1 MKQKLL
7 TSLFIIFDIIFL
19 IGIFYL
25 ATFFRIS
32 ISSLHIPTFN
42 EIILKDFLF
51 FIFII
56 IFLFHYEKIY
66 TMKYDFWQES
76 LKILKSF
83 TISYF
88 VVLSM
93 LTILQTSLE
102 YSRIFIS
109 LYFLLGMILMPVFRR
124 YMKKFLFS
132 FDIFKTKTL
141 IVGTEE
147 EIALFKNEIEKNWY
161 LGQSYVEEKYEN
173 VIIISKG
180 LSTEKLNK
188 YISTYIQETSEL
200 FVVPYITDIN
210 FAHSNIIEY
219 SNIRYNT
226 IQIQNKLLLPK
237 NIWIKEI
244 FDFIA
249 VLTILPVFLFIHTI
263 IAFIIKLDSKGPIF
277 FKQHRLGKDDNDF
290 VCYKYRTMHIDS
302 EEVLANYLANNPDEV
317 TYYEKYHKYK
327 NDPRITKIGKFL
339 RSSSLD
345 ELAQIINIFKGEM
358 SSVGP
363 RPYMLTESCK
373 LGASQDFI
381 LKVKPGI
388 TGLWQVSG
396 RNDLTFKERN
406 DLEVWYIKNW
416 SLWADF
422 VILVKTIK
430 VVLGKAGAR

>member
-1 MKQKLL
+1 MKKKSL

-19 IGIFYL
+19 IAIFYL
-25 ATFFRIS
+25 ASYFRTS
-32 ISSLHIPTFN
+32 ISNSDIPDFN
-42 EIILKDFLF
+42 EMILKDFLF

-56 IFLFHYEKIY
+56 LSLLYLEKIY
-66 TMKYDFWQES
+66 TMKYDFWQDS
-76 LKILKSF
+76 LKIFKSF
-83 TISYF
+83 ALSYF
-88 VVLSM
+88 VVLAI
-93 LTILQTSLE
+93 LTILQTNLE
-102 YSRIFIS
+102 YSRLFIS
-109 LYFLLGMILMPVFRR
+109 LYFILGMTLMPIFRR
-124 YMKKFLFS
+124 YMKKILYS

-147 EIALFKNEIEKNWY
+147 EVALFKKEIKNNWY
-161 LGQSYVEEKYEN
+161 LGQSYVEEKYDN

-188 YISTYIQETSEL
+188 YISIYIQETSEL
-200 FVVPYITDIN
+200 FIVPYITDIN

-237 NIWIKEI
+237 NIWIKEF

-249 VLTILPVFLFIHTI
+249 IITLLPIFLFLHII
-263 IAFIIKLDSKGPIF
+263 IALIVKIDSKGPIF
-277 FKQHRLGKDDNDF
+277 FKQHRLGKNDNNF
-290 VCYKYRTMHIDS
+290 ICYKYRTMHVNSDKILND
-302 EEVLANYLANNPDEV
+302 YLLNHPDEV
-317 TYYEKYHKYK
+317 SYYEKYHKYQ
-327 NDPRITKIGKFL
+327 NDPRITKVGKFL

-345 ELAQIINIFKGEM
+345 ELAQVINIFKGEM
-358 SSVGP
+358 SLVGP
-363 RPYMLTESCK
+363 RPYMLQESCK
-373 LGASQDFI
+373 LGESQDFI

-396 RNDLTFKERN
+396 RNNLTFKERN

-422 VILVKTIK
+422 VILIKTIK
-430 VVLGKAGAR
+430 VVLGKAGAK

>member
-7 TSLFIIFDIIFL
+7 ISLFIIFDIIFL
-19 IGIFYL
+19 IAIFYL
-25 ATFFRIS
+25 ASYFRTS
-32 ISSLHIPTFN
+32 ISSLHIPVYN

-56 IFLFHYEKIY
+56 ISLFHFEKIY

-83 TISYF
+83 AISYF

-93 LTILQTSLE
+93 LTILQTNLE

-109 LYFLLGMILMPVFRR
+109 FYFLLGMILMPMFRR
-124 YMKKFLFS
+124 YMKKFLYS
-132 FDIFKTKTL
+132 FEIFKTKTL
-141 IVGTEE
+141 IVGTDE
-147 EIALFKNEIEKNWY
+147 EISLFKNEIEKNWY
-161 LGQSYVEEKYEN
+161 LGQSCVEEKYEN

-249 VLTILPVFLFIHTI
+249 VIIILPIFLFIHTI

-302 EEVLANYLANNPDEV
+302 EEVLANYLAKNPDEV

-358 SSVGP
+358 SLVGP